1 VLVPPGEHRVAF
13 IFEPVMWCVGLV
25 ISALTLI
32 GLMAF
37 GVIAWRWRRG
47 RRGQKEFA

>member
-1 VLVPPGEHRVAF
+1 VPPDEHRVAF
-13 IFEPVMWCVGLV
+13 SFEPVMWCVGLV

-47 RRGQKEFA
+47 RRAQKEFA